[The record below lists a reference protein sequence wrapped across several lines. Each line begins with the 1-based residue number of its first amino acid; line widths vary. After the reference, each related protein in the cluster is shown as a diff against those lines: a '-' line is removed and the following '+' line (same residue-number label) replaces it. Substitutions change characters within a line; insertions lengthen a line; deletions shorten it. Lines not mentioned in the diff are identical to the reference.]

1 MRKPTLNK
9 TIASVIYGAT
19 AVVSL
24 VLGSIYVFRS
34 QFMSYHAEALSTNW
48 EQLDGAIQTLLL
60 ALMDVAGAGWLAL
73 GTGLLVLIFLPFR
86 NNRKWA
92 GYLIPLLIL
101 VFYIP
106 TLLATLSVLNHTPAN
121 PPWYGNAIAL
131 TSALVGIII
140 DRPWRYEI
148 ANHE

>member
-1 MRKPTLNK
+1 MPKPSLSKTL
-9 TIASVIYGAT
+9 ASVVYGVT

-24 VLGSIYVFRS
+24 VLGSIYLFSS
-34 QFMSYHAEALSTNW
+34 QFMPYHAEALSTDW
-48 EQLDGAIQTLLL
+48 EQLDSATQTLLL

-92 GYLIPLLIL
+92 GYLIPALIL
-101 VFYIP
+101 LFYMP
-106 TLLATLSVLNHTPAN
+106 TLLATLNVLNQTPAN

-131 TSALVGIII
+131 ASALVGVII
-140 DRPWRYEI
+140 DRPWRYKI
-148 ANHE
+148 PKHE